1 LSGTAGAGAYLIGTY
16 TGTDTGLSSVTVNS
30 YGSGSSV
37 LHGALIDD
45 GAGTGSTNGI
55 YLDEYR
61 LATVS
66 TITTPVALGNVHVGG
81 TFGTSTLSISN
92 TAATDGFSEKLDA
105 SFGTL
110 TGSASTSGG
119 PISLLAAGST
129 STAMSVGLGSG
140 AQSTAGAAAGTIVIQ
155 LNSDGSGTSGAG
167 TTSLT
172 SQTVA
177 VSGGVYQYAN
187 ANTIGTVNVGNTRVG
202 TAETSTIT
210 LSNTDTN
217 VANYTESL
225 TSSGFTGTSSGFTA
239 TGTVSTP
246 LVAGASNSS
255 SLVVGVSAPLTAG
268 QLSGS
273 TILNLTSNAV
283 SGSGLSNTNST
294 QSVTITGAAYNYA
307 SAVYSG
313 ATLAFGNVHE
323 GATASQTV
331 AFSNQ
336 TVTNASY
343 QDSLNV
349 SATTGNSLVTA
360 TGFTGLLAGTNGNLT
375 IGVNTST
382 TGSLASTESLT
393 LVSNDN
399 GVTGLSNGTPT
410 VVGGGTIA
418 TTGEVYSG
426 QSTWATNAGGTWG
439 SLTSNFGSNWGASQG
454 SPGLDS
460 GFTHSDTATFGTA
473 VAGNT
478 TAHVTLDVTGNNPSL
493 KAITFDD
500 TNAGAVYSIDQ
511 GTGSGS
517 LLLNGTG
524 NSGNLASVTNSNGAN
539 IITGPV
545 GLTTSANVN
554 VASGQQLTVSGAIS
568 GTGTGLN
575 IVTGTGTTILS
586 YATGN
591 GYTGPTA
598 ISAGTLYAN
607 NTTSGS
613 ATGSGAVTVGTG
625 MANTGTLAGTGT
637 ITSSGLTINGGGTL
651 ASGDAQSST
660 SGTVDGTHLTVY
672 NTPITVSGDA
682 PANLTFDLGAG
693 NSGFYGTSPGSPGYQ
708 TFSNPNNNT
717 TYMVLSG
724 SSTITFSGSD
734 SISLVD
740 LTNLNGTGIGTL
752 ALRLATPYLL
762 IHAGSNADYLNLVIN
777 SGTLANPQYSL
788 SQNDGSLN
796 GFIAGV
802 YTGDLADPTS
812 GQIAG
817 DLGTISIQEYGSNG
831 VTPLSAGTGGI
842 YVAPVLYLDAGNL
855 EVVPE
860 PGTWAMILGG
870 LVLLVVIQRRKRNI

>member
-1 LSGTAGAGAYLIGTY
+1 V
-16 TGTDTGLSSVTVNS
+16 GL
-30 YGSGSSV
+30 
-37 LHGALIDD
+37 A
-45 GAGTGSTNGI
+45 
-55 YLDEYR
+55 DEQLRLELGRQPR
-61 LATVS
+61 LAR
-66 TITTPVALGNVHVGG
+66 
-81 TFGTSTLSISN
+81 FG
-92 TAATDGFSEKLDA
+92 F
-105 SFGTL
+105 
-110 TGSASTSGG
+110 
-119 PISLLAAGST
+119 
-129 STAMSVGLGSG
+129 
-140 AQSTAGAAAGTIVIQ
+140 
-155 LNSDGSGTSGAG
+155 
-167 TTSLT
+167 
-172 SQTVA
+172 
-177 VSGGVYQYAN
+177 
-187 ANTIGTVNVGNTRVG
+187 R
-202 TAETSTIT
+202 
-210 LSNTDTN
+210 
-217 VANYTESL
+217 
-225 TSSGFTGTSSGFTA
+225 
-239 TGTVSTP
+239 
-246 LVAGASNSS
+246 
-255 SLVVGVSAPLTAG
+255 
-268 QLSGS
+268 
-273 TILNLTSNAV
+273 
-283 SGSGLSNTNST
+283 
-294 QSVTITGAAYNYA
+294 
-307 SAVYSG
+307 
-313 ATLAFGNVHE
+313 
-323 GATASQTV
+323 
-331 AFSNQ
+331 
-336 TVTNASY
+336 
-343 QDSLNV
+343 
-349 SATTGNSLVTA
+349 
-360 TGFTGLLAGTNGNLT
+360 
-375 IGVNTST
+375 
-382 TGSLASTESLT
+382 
-393 LVSNDN
+393 
-399 GVTGLSNGTPT
+399 
-410 VVGGGTIA
+410 
-418 TTGEVYSG
+418 
-426 QSTWATNAGGTWG
+426 
-439 SLTSNFGSNWGASQG
+439 
-454 SPGLDS
+454 
-460 GFTHSDTATFGTA
+460 
-473 VAGNT
+473 
-478 TAHVTLDVTGNNPSL
+478 LDVTGNNPSL